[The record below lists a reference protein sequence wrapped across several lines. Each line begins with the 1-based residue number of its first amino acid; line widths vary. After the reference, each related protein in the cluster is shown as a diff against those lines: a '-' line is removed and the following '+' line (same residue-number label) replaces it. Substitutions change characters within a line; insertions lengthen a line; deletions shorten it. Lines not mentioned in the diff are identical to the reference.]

1 MNALLPTGLKVEDD
15 EVINLT
21 VPSFFAELGK
31 LLAKTPSRVIANYM
45 FWRIHAFSVGFLT
58 EDFRKRQLQYA
69 TALSGRQEQ
78 EARWKECVD
87 IASGR
92 FVSNNPHTHTAI
104 PAITVRVLR
113 IAVRVFWL
121 SSICFL
127 LFVFSFLF
135 LIDFFV
141 ILQ

>member
-92 FVSNNPHTHTAI
+92 FVSHIPTHTAI
-104 PAITVRVLR
+104 PAIIDRVLR

-127 LFVFSFLF
+127 PFVFSFLL

>member
-92 FVSNNPHTHTAI
+92 FVSHIPTDTAI
-104 PAITVRVLR
+104 PAISDRVLR

-127 LFVFSFLF
+127 LFVFSFLL

>member
-92 FVSNNPHTHTAI
+92 FVSHIPTHTAI
-104 PAITVRVLR
+104 PAIIDRVLR

-127 LFVFSFLF
+127 FFVFSFLL

>member
-92 FVSNNPHTHTAI
+92 FVYHIPTHTAI
-104 PAITVRVLR
+104 PAIIDRVLR

-127 LFVFSFLF
+127 HFVFSFLL

>member
-92 FVSNNPHTHTAI
+92 FVSHIPTHTAI
-104 PAITVRVLR
+104 PAIIDRVLR

-127 LFVFSFLF
+127 LFVFSFLL

>member
-92 FVSNNPHTHTAI
+92 FVSYIPTHTAI
-104 PAITVRVLR
+104 PAIIDRVLR

-127 LFVFSFLF
+127 LFVFSFLL

>member
-92 FVSNNPHTHTAI
+92 FVSNTPTHTQ
-104 PAITVRVLR
+104 PS
-113 IAVRVFWL
+113 WP
-121 SSICFL
+121 
-127 LFVFSFLF
+127 
-135 LIDFFV
+135 
-141 ILQ
+141 